1 MSKESDRLKAL
12 ARKVSEKHKDVNPKS
27 ESQGNVFP
35 IDVNP
40 PHGEKGDFIKVT
52 ATLSPET
59 YRMAMAE
66 VTRRKLAKAGD
77 AQISAVIREA
87 LATYLGREGEKQ
99 ASA

>member
-12 ARKVSEKHKDVNPKS
+12 ARQVSEKRKDADSGK
-27 ESQGNVFP
+27 VFP
-35 IDVNP
+35 IEVNP
-40 PHGEKGDFIKVT
+40 PRGLKGDFVKVT

-59 YRMAMAE
+59 YRLAMGE
-66 VTRRKLAKAGD
+66 VTRRKLAKQGD

-87 LATYLGREGEKQ
+87 LVAYLGREGEKR

>member
-12 ARKVSEKHKDVNPKS
+12 ARKVSEKHKDVDPKN
-27 ESQGNVFP
+27 EFPGNVFP
-35 IDVNP
+35 TDVNP
-40 PHGEKGDFIKVT
+40 RHGEKGGFIKVT

-66 VTRRKLAKAGD
+66 VTRRKLAKSGD

-87 LATYLGREGEKQ
+87 LAAYLGREKERQ

>member
-12 ARKVSEKHKDVNPKS
+12 ARQVSEKRKDVNPI
-27 ESQGNVFP
+27 NVFP

-40 PHGEKGDFIKVT
+40 PHGAKGGFIKVT

-59 YRMAMAE
+59 YQLAMAE

-87 LATYLGREGEKQ
+87 LAAYLGREGEKQ

>member
-12 ARKVSEKHKDVNPKS
+12 ARQVSEKRKDVN
-27 ESQGNVFP
+27 QGNVIQTNVFP

-40 PHGEKGDFIKVT
+40 PHGEKGGFIKVT

-59 YRMAMAE
+59 YRLAMGE

-87 LATYLGREGEKQ
+87 LAAYLGKEREKQ

>member
-12 ARKVSEKHKDVNPKS
+12 ARQVSDKHKDVDAKN
-27 ESQGNVFP
+27 GFP
-35 IDVNP
+35 INANP
-40 PHGEKGDFIKVT
+40 PHGKKGDFVKIT

-59 YRMAMAE
+59 YQLAMAE

-87 LATYLGREGEKQ
+87 LIAYLMRGGETQ
-99 ASA
+99 VSA

>member
-1 MSKESDRLKAL
+1 MTKESDRLKAL
-12 ARKVSEKHKDVNPKS
+12 ARQVSEKRKDVNQ
-27 ESQGNVFP
+27 ENVFP

-40 PHGEKGDFIKVT
+40 PHGEKGGFIKVT

-59 YRMAMAE
+59 YRLAMAE

-87 LATYLGREGEKQ
+87 LAAYLGREGEKQ

>member
-12 ARKVSEKHKDVNPKS
+12 ARQVSEKRKDVN
-27 ESQGNVFP
+27 QGNVFP

-40 PHGEKGDFIKVT
+40 PHGEKSAFVKVT

-59 YRMAMAE
+59 YRLAMAE

-87 LATYLGREGEKQ
+87 LAAYLGREGDKQ